1 MSREWKFE
9 VKNHWPGSYINTC
22 KFLEGE
28 RAEEQAGRSTWQFI
42 GLWGG
47 LDAYLAPSLPQEW
60 KKCKSRQVSLLGT
73 SRSVNETSESSVAI
87 ALLQDVLVLNA
98 VEPRCRAQLYPDP
111 TPGWQVDANQLFGFP
126 WKKTQSAARKESWAC
141 SAQVCNKAPACI
153 QVSNSQCFEGLK
165 YYEKFQCKHLIE
177 LKLPAP
183 TFRWPQ
189 GIRSKAPFCQPLV
202 LLFFQSLFSDSTI
215 ALFTQEPWMLF
226 LPWEISVLPGYQHKY
241 KYCYS
246 SSVVDFFQQTTAMT
260 TNLEQ
265 LLTETSCLLNSLLM
279 LQKALVFSVGLFT
292 CIWKRQQGVT
302 EVWKLYQYHAGPENG
317 WLFKQ

>member
-1 MSREWKFE
+1 MLLSRGAEPSCILTPHRDGRWMQTSSSAF
-9 VKNHWPGSYINTC
+9 PGRKPSLQ
-22 KFLEGE
+22 LEGSHE
-28 RAEEQAGRSTWQFI
+28 RA
-42 GLWGG
+42 
-47 LDAYLAPSLPQEW
+47 LP
-60 KKCKSRQVSLLGT
+60 KSPTKPQHAS
-73 SRSVNETSESSVAI
+73 
-87 ALLQDVLVLNA
+87 
-98 VEPRCRAQLYPDP
+98 RCRTVSASR
-111 TPGWQVDANQLFGFP
+111 GWN
-126 WKKTQSAARKESWAC
+126 
-141 SAQVCNKAPACI
+141 I
-153 QVSNSQCFEGLK
+153 
-165 YYEKFQCKHLIE
+165 EKFQCKHMIE

-183 TFRWPQ
+183 AFRWPQ
-189 GIRSKAPFCQPLV
+189 GICSKAPFCQPLV